1 MIWSRTNKSPYF
13 QEAFATERTWF
24 SRRVSLRTH
33 VQCLHIFVFYTPKE
47 SSPIDIWFCC
57 LLFHFG
63 SVKMNFLSFQNVIYT
78 LFSLCIRSTWFY
90 SIFSFRVSFIQRI
103 IIERHTL
110 IINEP
115 QAHKLSISLS
125 HTLKISFCVILNT
138 RADCQFL
145 SIYCKISAY
154 RIAIWPILIT
164 LQSKRS
170 RRTMI
175 SISHVS
181 PVQSKFFY

>member
-1 MIWSRTNKSPYF
+1 MIF
-13 QEAFATERTWF
+13 TESQPQNTCTMLTYIRILYSERIEPDRYMVLLSF
-24 SRRVSLRTH
+24 ISFRLCEDEFPFVSERHLY
-33 VQCLHIFVFYTPKE
+33 IVFTLYQ
-47 SSPIDIWFCC
+47 IDLI
-57 LLFHFG
+57 LL
-63 SVKMNFLSFQNVIYT
+63 NFLVSCLIHPTHHHRKTYT
-78 LFSLCIRSTWFY
+78 DNKWTSST
-90 SIFSFRVSFIQRI
+90 Q
-103 IIERHTL
+103 TL
-110 IINEP
+110 
-115 QAHKLSISLS
+115 SLS

-138 RADCQFL
+138 RADCRFL

-181 PVQSKFFY
+181 PAQSKIFY